1 MTKKDLLEAIEDMPM
16 DSLIE
21 IEMPNINFPWGETIA
36 TSAKE
41 VKCGKFIITISSC

>member
-1 MTKKDLLEAIEDMPM
+1 LLEAIEDMPM
-16 DSLIE
+16 DALIE
-21 IEMPNINFPWGETIA
+21 IEMPNINLPWGKIIA